1 MSADDP
7 AGGDENSD
15 EDSLPRVPSIEDPR
29 HETPLTEDFETGT
42 ANDPPLPSEFD
53 DGDRIETAEGSLV
66 TLTVDGESVAVRE
79 GATVLDALRAAG
91 VDGDVPAL
99 CSYDRDT
106 EAVEL
111 VGPRSTCRTCVVET
125 DAEGLVPSCSH
136 PVSEGQTVRTD
147 AAAATEAREVNLDLV
162 LSNHNLRCTACG
174 ANGDCELQEAAID
187 ADVHHPRY
195 GVFDDRDAYE
205 PIDDTS
211 SVIQIDRNRCI
222 LCNRCVEEIREAAGP
237 DALACF
243 ASSKCTNEEDYLM
256 QKFARQVLGTK
267 NIDNCARLCHS
278 STVAALLQT
287 VGYGAMSNSIQDVAN
302 TDAYLITGSNT
313 TESHPVLAT
322 RIKQNVRE
330 GADLVVFDPRE
341 VGISEHAD
349 QYSRVEPG
357 YDVAWIN
364 GLTRY
369 TIEHDLHDDAFVENQ
384 TKHFE
389 ELREK
394 VDPFTPEEVERLA
407 EVPPEE
413 LASAA
418 ETIATA
424 DSCVFGWAMGMTQHS
439 YYRL

>member
-1 MSADDP
+1 
-7 AGGDENSD
+7 
-15 EDSLPRVPSIEDPR
+15 
-29 HETPLTEDFETGT
+29 
-42 ANDPPLPSEFD
+42 
-53 DGDRIETAEGSLV
+53 
-66 TLTVDGESVAVRE
+66 
-79 GATVLDALRAAG
+79 
-91 VDGDVPAL
+91 
-99 CSYDRDT
+99 
-106 EAVEL
+106 
-111 VGPRSTCRTCVVET
+111 
-125 DAEGLVPSCSH
+125 
-136 PVSEGQTVRTD
+136 
-147 AAAATEAREVNLDLV
+147 
-162 LSNHNLRCTACG
+162 
-174 ANGDCELQEAAID
+174 
-187 ADVHHPRY
+187 
-195 GVFDDRDAYE
+195 
-205 PIDDTS
+205 
-211 SVIQIDRNRCI
+211 
-222 LCNRCVEEIREAAGP
+222 
-237 DALACF
+237 
-243 ASSKCTNEEDYLM
+243 
-256 QKFARQVLGTK
+256 
-267 NIDNCARLCHS
+267 
-278 STVAALLQT
+278 
-287 VGYGAMSNSIQDVAN
+287 MSNSIQDVAN